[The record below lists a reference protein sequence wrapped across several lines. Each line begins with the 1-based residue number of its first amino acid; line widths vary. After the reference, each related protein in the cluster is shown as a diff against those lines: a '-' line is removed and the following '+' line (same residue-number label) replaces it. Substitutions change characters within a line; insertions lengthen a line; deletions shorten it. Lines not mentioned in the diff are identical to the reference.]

1 MGEWPQAPVGVNR
14 GASVAGPY
22 GGEDPVSWPDAAE
35 GVPSAPGAGALGFDM
50 PGVNVPG
57 VDPPGVNT
65 PGLNTSGVNPP
76 SDMPSSAEG
85 SPRTGATSP
94 ERPGASAAPRSVPAS
109 SGSGVVLAKSRAGE
123 PRTSAASAG
132 HPPPAPAS
140 GPSAPMPA
148 PSRGATPRRPSGDP
162 VKALLHRHRDL
173 CEQAVD
179 ALEIA
184 AGLEAQGITDR
195 TAARFRHRDV
205 FSLAEELYARVP
217 RTGEPPPEPKPAVP
231 VPRINA
237 AWALLSLLPGA
248 AAAGTAAGTRLTQGQ
263 PRLLVAAAGIVVVAL
278 TARAALRTGPL
289 AVRDGRRRP
298 RPWQGSLV
306 SWTLWLLG
314 YALFGDGLLHDVLT
328 GGPDA
333 LPDGAPG
340 GAWPTTTAPALALTL
355 ALAPAAWCAHLLA
368 AGARRTLA
376 GSRGLDDF
384 TAAARPLLL
393 GAFALFLGALAALL
407 LACGKVLGEP
417 AALPQALTLG
427 ALLLLARLLIA
438 YRHRRAPVLAL
449 GAAAVTEAMA
459 LALPLAGRLPHCR
472 LLALPV
478 RTLTDTVGEPAVPAL
493 ACGTAA
499 LALLLHAGRT
509 LTRASAHAP
518 TGAPG

>member
-1 MGEWPQAPVGVNR
+1 MPSVSAAGVPLVNSPSDVPGSVEVSAR
-14 GASVAGPY
+14 AGGASL
-22 GGEDPVSWPDAAE
+22 EWPDA
-35 GVPSAPGAGALGFDM
+35 PI
-50 PGVNVPG
+50 
-57 VDPPGVNT
+57 
-65 PGLNTSGVNPP
+65 
-76 SDMPSSAEG
+76 
-85 SPRTGATSP
+85 
-94 ERPGASAAPRSVPAS
+94 AA
-109 SGSGVVLAKSRAGE
+109 GSGVLLSKSRAGE
-123 PRTSAASAG
+123 PRTPAAPVG
-132 HPPPAPAS
+132 DPPAPAS
-140 GPSAPMPA
+140 WPPPPMPVPDRRA
-148 PSRGATPRRPSGDP
+148 APRRPSGDP

-217 RTGEPPPEPKPAVP
+217 RTGEIRAVPNPALP
-231 VPRINA
+231 VPRVRA
-237 AWALLSLLPGA
+237 AWALLSPLPGI
-248 AAAGTAAGTRLTQGQ
+248 AAAGTVAGMRVTQGQ
-263 PRLLVAAAGIVVVAL
+263 PRLLVAVAGLAVVAL
-278 TARAALRTGPL
+278 TTRAALRTGPL
-289 AVRDGRRRP
+289 AVRTGPRRP

-306 SWTLWLLG
+306 AWTLWLLG

-328 GGPDA
+328 GGPDG

-340 GAWPTTTAPALALTL
+340 GAWPTTTAPALALAL

-368 AGARRTLA
+368 AGARRGLA
-376 GSRGLDDF
+376 GSRGLGDF

-393 GAFALFLGALAALL
+393 GTFVLFLGALAALL

-417 AALPQALTLG
+417 AAYPQALTLG

-438 YRHRRAPVLAL
+438 HRHRRAPALVL
-449 GAAAVTEAMA
+449 GTAAVTEALA
-459 LALPLAGRLPHCR
+459 LALPLAGRLPHCH

-518 TGAPG
+518 IGAPE